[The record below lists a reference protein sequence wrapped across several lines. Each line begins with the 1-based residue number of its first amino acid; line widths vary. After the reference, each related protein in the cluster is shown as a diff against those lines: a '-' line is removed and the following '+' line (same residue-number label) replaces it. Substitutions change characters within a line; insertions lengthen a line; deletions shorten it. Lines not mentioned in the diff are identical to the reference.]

1 MPLFAP
7 DTVTS
12 LESLVNLI
20 NSGATAIDG
29 LLTPADLAEFLKR
42 ERVSGFVAGTESEL
56 RDIRQLR
63 SRLTEIWHLK
73 DDDAVPEINS
83 LLRSARALPQ
93 LVKHDEWDYHIH
105 ATTPDASLVDRLST
119 ESAMALVDVV
129 RSGEWE
135 RLKSCASPDCH
146 NVLVDLSRNRS
157 KKFCD
162 SGNCGN
168 RENVRAYRARQAIN

>member
-12 LESLVNLI
+12 LTSLVNLI
-20 NSGATAIDG
+20 NTGTSPVDG
-29 LLTPADLAEFLKR
+29 LITVADLAEFLAT
-42 ERVSGFVAGTESEL
+42 ERFSGFVAGTPAEL
-56 RDIRQLR
+56 RDVRQLR
-63 SRLTEIWHLK
+63 RRLTEIWGLE

-93 LVKHDEWDYHIH
+93 LVKHDDWDYHIH
-105 ATTPDASLVDRLST
+105 ATSPDASLSDRLGT
-119 ESAMALVDVV
+119 EAAMALVDVV
-129 RSGEWE
+129 RSREWN
-135 RLKSCASPDCH
+135 RLKTCASPECN
-146 NVLVDLSRNRS
+146 NVHLDLSRNRS

-168 RENVRAYRARQAIN
+168 RENVRAYRARQAVI

>member
-12 LESLVNLI
+12 LTSLVNLI
-20 NSGATAIDG
+20 NSGTSAIDG

-42 ERVSGFVAGTESEL
+42 EKLTGYVAGTQSEL
-56 RDIRQLR
+56 RDVRQLR

-73 DDDAVPEINS
+73 DDDAVPEINAI
-83 LLRSARALPQ
+83 LRSARALPQ

-105 ATTPDASLVDRLST
+105 ATTPDASLSDRLGT
-119 ESAMALVDVV
+119 EAAMALVDVV
-129 RSGEWE
+129 RSNEWD
-135 RLKSCASPDCH
+135 RLKSCAATDCH
-146 NVLVDLSRNRS
+146 DVLLDLSRNRS

-168 RENVRAYRARQAIN
+168 RENVRAYRARQAIS